1 MSFWAGYPEVQR
13 ELTRVQHLLQLE
25 TAGPGGIISRALQD
39 LSGRDAKLLRPGFVI
54 LAARIGNGG
63 KDLTEGSIER
73 AAAIEMLHLAS
84 LIHDDIVDGARTR
97 RGGDSLH
104 ITLGTRRAVLAGDY
118 LFARSFALFAK
129 SGGQEGLEL
138 LTPSVARLVSSV
150 IDESSG
156 LDDPKNSPLPG
167 DRPRFDLTPRRYLHR
182 IVGKTA
188 LLFALSFHAGALEGG
203 TPPEELTEPLR
214 RLGYNLGVGF
224 QIIDDLLD
232 ITGDPRKTGKPGG
245 TDLRA
250 GVVTLPLILAMQRD
264 SGGILPELANQV
276 RHARWRTT
284 RARAL
289 EKIHHRLER
298 CGALGETRSLAE
310 RYTRRAEREILR
322 LPPGT
327 DRDILQETTARLLRR
342 SA

>member
-1 MSFWAGYPEVQR
+1 MSFWAGYPEVQH
-13 ELTRVQHLLQLE
+13 ELERVQHLIDQE
-25 TAGPGGIISRALQD
+25 TAGPGGLISRALSD
-39 LSGRDAKLLRPGFVI
+39 LTRRDAKFLRPGFVV
-54 LAARIGNGG
+54 LAGRIGNGG
-63 KDLTEGSIER
+63 VPLGEGAIER
-73 AAAIEMLHLAS
+73 AAAIEMLHMAS

-104 ITLGTRRAVLAGDY
+104 ITLGSKRAVLAGDY

-129 SGGQEGLEL
+129 SSGQEGLRL

-156 LDDPKNSPLPG
+156 LDESPASGLPG
-167 DRPRFDLTPRRYLHR
+167 GSLRFNLSPRRYLHR

-188 LLFALSFHAGALEGG
+188 VLFALSFHAGALEAD
-203 TPPEELTEPLR
+203 TPSKDLIEPLR
-214 RLGYNLGVGF
+214 RVGYNLGVGF

-232 ITGDPRKTGKPGG
+232 IAGDPRKTGKPRG

-250 GVVTLPLILAMQRD
+250 GVVTLPLILAMQKD
-264 SGGILPELANQV
+264 SGKILPKLADQA
-276 RHARWRTT
+276 RHARWRRT
-284 RARAL
+284 RVHAL
-289 EKIHHRLER
+289 EEVRRLVSR
-298 CGALGETRSLAE
+298 CGAFQETWSVAE

-322 LPPGT
+322 LPPGA
-327 DRDILQETTARLLRR
+327 DRDTLQEATTRLLRR